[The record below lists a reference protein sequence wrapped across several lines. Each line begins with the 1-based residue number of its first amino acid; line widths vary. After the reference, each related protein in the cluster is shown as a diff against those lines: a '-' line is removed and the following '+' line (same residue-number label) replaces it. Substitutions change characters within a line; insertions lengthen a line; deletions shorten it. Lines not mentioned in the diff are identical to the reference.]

1 MATLGTTRTI
11 PRKFYGWNNAALLF
25 LIQFGASGFVY
36 FAYSAIF
43 PAMVETMDWNRG
55 SASIAH
61 SLGFLMLGLF
71 YPLTA
76 WMIGKWGVKRT
87 LTVGLTIMLTGLLM
101 VIFLVSQVWQWIAV
115 WGIVVG
121 ISFSL
126 TGPIC
131 GQTLVIHWFN
141 IRRATVLGI
150 FVTGSAIGGFVAQPL
165 LTGIMEHFGSW
176 QSGWMLSA
184 AVVVIAI
191 LLAQFLVN
199 RPGDIGQ
206 HPDNVDPNLAAS
218 EDSSIASRPRTYR
231 SAHNWTLSEVFK
243 APAIFLM
250 MIIAITYL
258 GIGTFIITHG
268 ALHLNDIGI
277 SKLET
282 ASLMGIFILG
292 SGVGRIPAGILGD
305 RFEMRWLVASIM
317 GVFWISFTLFSLV
330 DSFLLLAITGFIAGV
345 CYGGKFAVAPAQM
358 SNYFG
363 EESFAKI
370 NSTFAPLLLPFVAT
384 VPAGAGYIFEAQ
396 GSYDLAFLIGS
407 VMLGASFIAAI
418 FLTPPVRKETLAA

>member
-1 MATLGTTRTI
+1 MVTSTGT
-11 PRKFYGWNNAALLF
+11 RKFYGWNNAALLF

-43 PAMVETMDWNRG
+43 PAMVEAMDWNRG

-76 WMIGKWGVKRT
+76 FLIGRWGVRKT
-87 LTVGLTIMLTGLLM
+87 LTVGLLVMLAGLLM
-101 VIFLVSQVWQWIAV
+101 VIFLVTEIWQWIVV
-115 WGIVVG
+115 WGLIIG

-150 FVTGSAIGGFVAQPL
+150 FVTGSAVGGFFAQPA
-165 LTGIMEHFGSW
+165 LTGIMEYFGSW
-176 QSGWMLSA
+176 QSGWMVSA
-184 AVVVIAI
+184 AVIVLAI
-191 LLAQFLVN
+191 ILTQFLIN
-199 RPGDIGQ
+199 RPADIGQ
-206 HPDNVDPNLAAS
+206 FPDNVDPNLAAATH
-218 EDSSIASRPRTYR
+218 DSNSSRPKTYR
-231 SAHNWTLSEVFK
+231 SEHNWALGEVFTS
-243 APAIFLM
+243 PTIYYM

-268 ALHLNDIGI
+268 ALHLQDIGI

-292 SGVGRIPAGILGD
+292 SGAGRIPAGILGD
-305 RFEMRWLVASIM
+305 RIELRWLVATIM
-317 GVFWISFTLFSLV
+317 GVFWISFTLFSLTE
-330 DSFLLLAITGFIAGV
+330 DFLLLAITGFIAGT
-345 CYGGKFAVAPAQM
+345 CYGGKFAVAPAMM

-370 NSTFAPLLLPFVAT
+370 NSTFAPILLPFVAIA
-384 VPAGAGYIFEAQ
+384 PAGAGYIFEAQ

-407 VMLGASFIAAI
+407 VLLGISFLAAMLAK
-418 FLTPPVRKETLAA
+418 PPVHQKLATA

>member
-1 MATLGTTRTI
+1 MANI
-11 PRKFYGWNNAALLF
+11 NKARKFYGWNNAALLF

-43 PAMVETMDWNRG
+43 PAMVEAMDWNRG

-76 WMIGKWGVKRT
+76 FLIGRWGVRMT
-87 LTVGLTIMLTGLLM
+87 LTVGLLIMLVGLLM
-101 VIFLVSQVWQWIAV
+101 VIFLVTEIWQWIVV
-115 WGIVVG
+115 WGLIIG

-150 FVTGSAIGGFVAQPL
+150 FVTGSAVGGFFAQPA
-165 LTGIMEHFGSW
+165 LTGTMEHFGNW
-176 QSGWMLSA
+176 QSGWVLSA
-184 AVVVIAI
+184 AVVVLAI
-191 LLAQFLVN
+191 ILTQFLIN
-199 RPGDIGQ
+199 RPADIGQ
-206 HPDNVDPNLAAS
+206 FPDNVDPNLATATH
-218 EDSSIASRPRTYR
+218 DSSSSRPKTYR
-231 SAHNWTLSEVFK
+231 SEHNWALGEVFTS
-243 APAIFLM
+243 PTIYYM

-268 ALHLNDIGI
+268 ALHLQDIGI

-282 ASLMGIFILG
+282 ATLMGIFILG
-292 SGVGRIPAGILGD
+292 SGAGRIPAGILGD
-305 RFEMRWLVASIM
+305 RIELRWLVAAIM
-317 GVFWISFTLFSLV
+317 GVFWISFTLFSFV
-330 DSFLLLAITGFIAGV
+330 QDFWLLAITGFIAGT
-345 CYGGKFAVAPAQM
+345 CYGGKFAVAPAMM

-370 NSTFAPLLLPFVAT
+370 NSTFAPILLPFVAIA
-384 VPAGAGYIFEAQ
+384 PAGAGYIFEAQ

-407 VMLGASFIAAI
+407 VFLGISF
-418 FLTPPVRKETLAA
+418 LAAMLAKPPMHRSLATV